1 MPVED
6 EAEPGDHPSALGT
19 RFRAPQQALVH
30 LRRRSAADLVAAG
43 QSPAGDDVAGLIPV
57 D

>member
-19 RFRAPQQALVH
+19 RFRAPQQALV
-30 LRRRSAADLVAAG
+30 LLQRRSDADLVAAS

-57 D
+57 V